1 MIQPSWGTVMPM
13 EETPIC
19 ASVERDLDLSVDEL
33 VTSTAST
40 ASTGSTASA
49 PAAPDTGKQAPA

>member
-1 MIQPSWGTVMPM
+1 MFQPPAGNVAAM

-33 VTSTAST
+33 VTSTAP
-40 ASTGSTASA
+40 A
-49 PAAPDTGKQAPA
+49 PAAPDTAKPTTA

>member
-1 MIQPSWGTVMPM
+1 MVQPFVGNVAPM

-33 VTSTAST
+33 VTPATP
-40 ASTGSTASA
+40 A
-49 PAAPDTGKQAPA
+49 PAASDTAKPTPA